1 MDKRFILSLYRSYF
15 KTCEFLKI
23 SARNLTLLKQPP
35 IQEIGAMEKG
45 LKFMML
51 TKRKTKF
58 WSMVGI
64 LLIPLSLVAKPKG
77 TDFSP
82 DAATFSHPSVDNM
95 IIIVDDQQ
103 AIINWYNFS
112 IDSNEVVTF
121 IQPDENSAVLNRV
134 FSKEPSKLL
143 GTLEANGKIY
153 LINPNGIFIGNG
165 ALIDTNAFIASTLDV
180 LESEFIKGGDIRFRG
195 NSENKIVNLGTIRA
209 SGGDIALIGRYV
221 ENHGKLIAPNGMVAL
236 AVGKEILLKPN
247 EKERVHICALSQNV
261 SQKGTGIIQKGDIE
275 ALKIRLLADGN
286 PYKLAI
292 KHKGKLDA
300 LTTTTQNGEIYLVA
314 EKGIVEVTGEVHAPG
329 GEIHI
334 LGEKVALLENGFL
347 DISSDPGGGEILF
360 GGSFKGKN
368 PDILNSEY
376 SYVDKNAT
384 INVSSLVNGN
394 AGQAIVWSDGLTSF
408 HGVIIARGGD
418 EGGNGGLVEISGK
431 SRLNMTGTT
440 DRTAPKGT
448 PGELLTDPSTI
459 IIKKG
464 SLSSIDTSYIHG
476 TYYPIKGKSILDETT
491 LLAQLNSGPVTVTTS
506 STFDGEG
513 DIIIDTNLDSTSSG
527 GGYGTGHKL
536 TFIADRDI
544 HVRGNI
550 QNSGRGDIVFNAG
563 RDLRIDGTDRVARV
577 GTQLGNTEIDV
588 GRNLLLLGGAK
599 GQAQIGFDNGFI
611 KSNIHLKVGNDLILQ
626 SLGNFTLIGHTN
638 TTPTSTGMDFQGNIR
653 INHLGRNLVLLAGE
667 GSHQFAQIG
676 HAPHQ
681 VETHSYTSDVN
692 ASGDI
697 HIPSIGG
704 FVKLAAGKDKAGCYA
719 LIGHG
724 GKQRSH
730 NDSYQGNFIVHSDK
744 DIQVYGGEN
753 STPNNFAGIGFA
765 QDFDGS
771 ATHVFHSDHI
781 SVKAKEGIYL
791 NAGYGT
797 NPAFIGAY
805 TGNTP
810 GTMDCSLHQLE
821 VSSGTGIFLTANP
834 NPKAMG
840 NSVIGITGINGPAI
854 ANISIDANE
863 TLLLQGANQSSST
876 IVNYIGGS
884 TEPGS
889 IQIAANDFIV
899 EGSDTNAYVSGF
911 GPLSITTSNDLL
923 LKKKVW
929 IENKGGALTIASL
942 GNIKMDPKSSIANL
956 TKDPL
961 SLSVS
966 FHENE
971 PRGQLIMEKGANL
984 EGSNVTLYLTSK
996 MDHTFA
1002 MAPHYTLVSDEV
1014 IPLVLNEEVKIVL
1027 PPEVPRTIF
1036 YKDKEFA
1043 YQNIQ
1048 RSQLLV
1054 SGMLTAFH
1062 PMNEYLGWIERFQV
1076 AEKRNDQL
1084 YFQRMRSLSFNDP
1097 KNENIIT
1104 FPKRVYAN

>member
-1 MDKRFILSLYRSYF
+1 MDKRVILS
-15 KTCEFLKI
+15 
-23 SARNLTLLKQPP
+23 
-35 IQEIGAMEKG
+35 
-45 LKFMML
+45 
-51 TKRKTKF
+51 
-58 WSMVGI
+58 I
-64 LLIPLSLVAKPKG
+64 LLIPLSLIAKPKG
-77 TDFSP
+77 PDFSP
-82 DAATFSHPSVDNM
+82 DASTFTHPTVDNM
-95 IIIVDDQQ
+95 VIFVNDSQ
-103 AIINWYNFS
+103 AIINWDSFS
-112 IDSNEVVTF
+112 IESNEVVTF

-165 ALIDTNAFIASTLDV
+165 ALVDTNAFIASTLDV
-180 LESEFIKGGDIRFRG
+180 LESEFIKGGEIRFRG
-195 NSENKIVNLGTIRA
+195 NSENKIVNFGTIRA
-209 SGGDIALIGRYV
+209 AGGDIALIGRYV
-221 ENHGKLIAPNGMVAL
+221 ENHGKLLAPNGTAAL

-247 EKERVHICALSQNV
+247 DKERIHICALSQNV

-300 LTTTTQNGEIYLVA
+300 LTTTEKNGEIYLVA
-314 EKGIVEVTGEVHAPG
+314 EKGTVEINGEVRTPG
-329 GEIHI
+329 GTIHV
-334 LGEKVALLENGFL
+334 LGEKVALLENGIL
-347 DISSDPGGGEILF
+347 DISSDSGGGEVLF

-376 SYVDKNAT
+376 SYVDKSAT
-384 INVSSLVNGN
+384 INVSALVNGS
-394 AGQAIVWSDGLTSF
+394 AGKAIVWSDGLTSF
-408 HGVIIARGGD
+408 HGVIVARGGD
-418 EGGNGGLVEISGK
+418 EGGNGGLVEVSGK
-431 SRLNMTGTT
+431 AKLNMTGTT

-448 PGELLTDPSTI
+448 PGELFTDPSTI
-459 IIKKG
+459 IIRKG
-464 SLSSIDTSYIHG
+464 ASSCADTSYIHG
-476 TYYPIKGKSILDETT
+476 TYYPTKGESILDETT

-506 STFDGEG
+506 STFEGEG
-513 DIIIDTNLDSTSSG
+513 DIIIDTDLDNTASG

-544 HVRGNI
+544 HIRGNI
-550 QNSGRGDIVFNAG
+550 QNSGTGDIVFNAG
-563 RDLRIDGTDRVARV
+563 RDLRVDGTKRVARV
-577 GTQLGNTEIDV
+577 GTQLGNTEIEV
-588 GRNLLLLGGAK
+588 GRNLLLLGGDK
-599 GQAQIGFDNGFI
+599 GQAQIGFDNGLI

-638 TTPTSTGMDFQGNIR
+638 TTNSSSGMDFQGNIM
-653 INHLGRNLVLLAGE
+653 IDHLGRNLVLLAGE
-667 GSHQFAQIG
+667 GPHQFAQIG

-681 VETHSYTSDVN
+681 VDTHSFTSNVN

-704 FVKLAAGKDKAGCYA
+704 FVKLAAGQDKAGCYA
-719 LIGHG
+719 LVGHG
-724 GKQRSH
+724 GRQRSH
-730 NDSYQGNFIVHSDK
+730 NDSYKGNFVVHTAK
-744 DIQVYGGEN
+744 DIKVYGGET

-791 NAGYGT
+791 NAGHGT

-805 TGNTP
+805 TGITP
-810 GTMDCSLHQLE
+810 GTMDCKLHQLE
-821 VSSGTGIFLTANP
+821 VSSGTDIFLTAHED
-834 NPKAMG
+834 PKASG
-840 NSVIGITGINGPAI
+840 ESVIGITGINGPAI
-854 ANISIDANE
+854 ANISVDANQ
-863 TLLLQGANQSSST
+863 TLLLQGGQQSSGV

-889 IQIAANDFIV
+889 IEITANDFLV
-899 EGSDTNAYVSGF
+899 DGRDTNAYVKGF

-923 LKKKVW
+923 LRNKVW
-929 IENKGGALTIASL
+929 LENKGGALKVASL
-942 GNIKMDPKSSIANL
+942 GNVTMSPQSSIANL
-956 TKDPL
+956 TGNPL
-961 SLSVS
+961 SISVS
-966 FHENE
+966 FHEE
-971 PRGQLIMEKGANL
+971 DPHGKLTMEKGATF
-984 EGSNVTLYLTSK
+984 EGSNVTLFLTHK
-996 MDHTFA
+996 KDHTIDGNSY
-1002 MAPHYTLVSDEV
+1002 YTLVTDEV
-1014 IPLVLNEEVKIVL
+1014 IPVVTKEEVKIVL

-1036 YKDKEFA
+1036 YKDKDFA
-1043 YQNIQ
+1043 YRNIE

-1062 PMNEYLGWIERFQV
+1062 PMNEYLGWVERFQV

-1084 YFQRMRSLSFNDP
+1084 YFLRMRNLSFNQP

-1104 FPKRVYAN
+1104 SPKAL